1 MIKVSNFEK
10 KGVNV
15 VEFDITGVDV
25 SMVNSFRRTIVAAIS
40 IMAIEKVMFYNNS
53 SIMNDESLAHRIG
66 LVPLTTDLKTY
77 TIPTE
82 CNCKGEGCAR
92 CTCKLTLDVKGPRTV
107 YSGDMKPTDENVKP
121 VYDKI
126 PLIKIS
132 KDQEVKFEAEARL
145 GLGRDHVKW
154 QPGMA
159 AYEIKDKNSF
169 HVIVESYGSLPVEEL
184 IKTAFEEVEAKINQ
198 LKDKVA

>member
-10 KGVNV
+10 KGERI
-15 VEFDITGVDV
+15 VEFDISGVDV
-25 SMVNSFRRTIVAAIS
+25 SMLNAFRRTIVSAIPV
-40 IMAIEKVMFYNNS
+40 MAIEKVTFYNNS
-53 SIMNDESLAHRIG
+53 SIMNDESLAHRLG

-77 TIPTE
+77 TLATA
-82 CNCKGEGCAR
+82 CNCEGAGCAK
-92 CTCKLTLDVKGPRTV
+92 CMCKLTLEVKGPMTIH
-107 YSGDMKPTDENVKP
+107 SGDMKSTDENVKP
-121 VYDKI
+121 VYDSI

-132 KDQEVKFEAEARL
+132 KDQEVKFEADALL

-169 HVIVESYGSLPVEEL
+169 HVIVESYGALPVEEL
-184 IKTAFEEVEAKINQ
+184 IKTAFEVVEEKIEQ
-198 LKDKVA
+198 LKEKVA